1 MKTSVK
7 RRAKNCIRGAVLL
20 ACFIAVWYVASCFT
34 QPLFIPAPAT
44 VWEAIVGLAE
54 TGQLQKGLT
63 YSFLR
68 ITGASALS
76 MLVAIPLSL
85 LIYGVKPIKETIMPV
100 VSFLRYVPVTAFSP
114 LLILWFGI
122 GEQMK
127 ISFLFIATFVYL
139 LPSILLCFNDVP
151 QDLMDTGK
159 TIGMTSWETI
169 KEILLPA
176 SLPSIFST
184 LLMMYGIGWTYCA
197 VVEATN
203 AKYGLGFIINV
214 SSARGRTAVVFGA
227 IIVIMLFSFV
237 FDKLGNLLIRKI
249 FQWRYCDVVTA
260 FIDGIFQANAMYTTE
275 FDYIRSVMPMFAGVS
290 DEEIKAQC
298 GDAEMM
304 GYAENKE
311 VLDSTA
317 PSVYFDMCDIWE
329 SLGETVNRKVAMTLF
344 DNQYLLPLANKYSST
359 STSTSKPVE
368 LTEEQKQE
376 IVNYEALLTKSM
388 TVEFVADTAQFK
400 NPEEAYAIMDEF
412 VSIANTL
419 DGAIIQVEGNINARN
434 YSDSGQALS
443 AERAKAVAK
452 YFIACGIDPNR
463 LITVGNGNT
472 KMVAD
477 PGSADAYLNRRTDVF
492 FKIIEE

>member
-7 RRAKNCIRGAVLL
+7 RRAKNCIRGTVLL

-54 TGQLQKGLT
+54 TGQLQKGLA

-127 ISFLFIATFVYL
+127 I
-139 LPSILLCFNDVP
+139 
-151 QDLMDTGK
+151 
-159 TIGMTSWETI
+159 
-169 KEILLPA
+169 
-176 SLPSIFST
+176 
-184 LLMMYGIGWTYCA
+184 
-197 VVEATN
+197 
-203 AKYGLGFIINV
+203 
-214 SSARGRTAVVFGA
+214 
-227 IIVIMLFSFV
+227 
-237 FDKLGNLLIRKI
+237 
-249 FQWRYCDVVTA
+249 
-260 FIDGIFQANAMYTTE
+260 
-275 FDYIRSVMPMFAGVS
+275 
-290 DEEIKAQC
+290 
-298 GDAEMM
+298 
-304 GYAENKE
+304 
-311 VLDSTA
+311 
-317 PSVYFDMCDIWE
+317 
-329 SLGETVNRKVAMTLF
+329 
-344 DNQYLLPLANKYSST
+344 KYSST

>member
-54 TGQLQKGLT
+54 TGQLQKGLA

-122 GEQMK
+122 GEQQSIIDNM
-127 ISFLFIATFVYL
+127 ILFDDASETGEAFFAGQLDVAATWQPYL
-139 LPSILLCFNDVP
+139 SYATENGDAHI
-151 QDLMDTGK
+151 M
-159 TIGMTSWETI
+159 
-169 KEILLPA
+169 
-176 SLPSIFST
+176 FST
-184 LLMMYGIGWTYCA
+184 TASKSLIMDGI
-197 VVEATN
+197 
-203 AKYGLGFIINV
+203 
-214 SSARGRTAVVFGA
+214 VFRSDFA
-227 IIVIMLFSFV
+227 
-237 FDKLGNLLIRKI
+237 
-249 FQWRYCDVVTA
+249 QAHPDVVTA

-344 DNQYLLPLANKYSST
+344 DNQYLLPLASKYSST

-388 TVEFVADTAQFK
+388 TVEFVADIAQFK

>member
-1 MKTSVK
+1 MTIWCPFDTEDSLFVK
-7 RRAKNCIRGAVLL
+7 LFRQRGYTV
-20 ACFIAVWYVASCFT
+20 IATHIANGQDFFAIDPPKCDYIISNPPYSLKGEVFER
-34 QPLFIPAPAT
+34 LFQLNIPFA
-44 VWEAIVGLAE
+44 
-54 TGQLQKGLT
+54 
-63 YSFLR
+63 
-68 ITGASALS
+68 

-184 LLMMYGIGWTYCA
+184 FLMMYGIGWTYCA

-249 FQWRYCDVVTA
+249 FQWRYCD
-260 FIDGIFQANAMYTTE
+260 D
-275 FDYIRSVMPMFAGVS
+275 
-290 DEEIKAQC
+290 
-298 GDAEMM
+298 
-304 GYAENKE
+304 
-311 VLDSTA
+311 
-317 PSVYFDMCDIWE
+317 
-329 SLGETVNRKVAMTLF
+329 
-344 DNQYLLPLANKYSST
+344 
-359 STSTSKPVE
+359 
-368 LTEEQKQE
+368 
-376 IVNYEALLTKSM
+376 
-388 TVEFVADTAQFK
+388 
-400 NPEEAYAIMDEF
+400 
-412 VSIANTL
+412 
-419 DGAIIQVEGNINARN
+419 QVE
-434 YSDSGQALS
+434 
-443 AERAKAVAK
+443 
-452 YFIACGIDPNR
+452 
-463 LITVGNGNT
+463 
-472 KMVAD
+472 
-477 PGSADAYLNRRTDVF
+477 
-492 FKIIEE
+492 

>member
-54 TGQLQKGLT
+54 TGQLQKGLA

-85 LIYGVKPIKETIMPV
+85 
-100 VSFLRYVPVTAFSP
+100 
-114 LLILWFGI
+114 
-122 GEQMK
+122 
-127 ISFLFIATFVYL
+127 
-139 LPSILLCFNDVP
+139 
-151 QDLMDTGK
+151 K

-169 KEILLPA
+169 KEILLLA

-184 LLMMYGIGWTYCA
+184 FLMMYGIGWTYCA

-249 FQWRYCDVVTA
+249 FQWRYCD
-260 FIDGIFQANAMYTTE
+260 D
-275 FDYIRSVMPMFAGVS
+275 
-290 DEEIKAQC
+290 
-298 GDAEMM
+298 
-304 GYAENKE
+304 
-311 VLDSTA
+311 
-317 PSVYFDMCDIWE
+317 
-329 SLGETVNRKVAMTLF
+329 
-344 DNQYLLPLANKYSST
+344 
-359 STSTSKPVE
+359 
-368 LTEEQKQE
+368 
-376 IVNYEALLTKSM
+376 
-388 TVEFVADTAQFK
+388 
-400 NPEEAYAIMDEF
+400 
-412 VSIANTL
+412 
-419 DGAIIQVEGNINARN
+419 QVE
-434 YSDSGQALS
+434 
-443 AERAKAVAK
+443 
-452 YFIACGIDPNR
+452 
-463 LITVGNGNT
+463 
-472 KMVAD
+472 
-477 PGSADAYLNRRTDVF
+477 
-492 FKIIEE
+492 

>member
-1 MKTSVK
+1 MIWLLGTTAKQFWSTS
-7 RRAKNCIRGAVLL
+7 IRNKSDLSDADKQSIIDNMIL
-20 ACFIAVWYVASCFT
+20 FDDAS
-34 QPLFIPAPAT
+34 
-44 VWEAIVGLAE
+44 E
-54 TGQLQKGLT
+54 TGEAFFAGQLDVAATWQP
-63 YSFLR
+63 Y
-68 ITGASALS
+68 LS
-76 MLVAIPLSL
+76 YATENSDAH
-85 LIYGVKPIKETIMPV
+85 IM
-100 VSFLRYVPVTAFSP
+100 
-114 LLILWFGI
+114 
-122 GEQMK
+122 
-127 ISFLFIATFVYL
+127 
-139 LPSILLCFNDVP
+139 
-151 QDLMDTGK
+151 
-159 TIGMTSWETI
+159 
-169 KEILLPA
+169 
-176 SLPSIFST
+176 FST
-184 LLMMYGIGWTYCA
+184 TASKSLIMDGI
-197 VVEATN
+197 
-203 AKYGLGFIINV
+203 
-214 SSARGRTAVVFGA
+214 VFRSDFA
-227 IIVIMLFSFV
+227 
-237 FDKLGNLLIRKI
+237 
-249 FQWRYCDVVTA
+249 QAHPDVVTA

-344 DNQYLLPLANKYSST
+344 DNQYLLPLASKYSST